1 MPAILIEEFDIW
13 QPKYGGA
20 TVTVYAAG
28 TTTPLTVYSDEALTT
43 SVDNPQ
49 TLLSITVNGITY
61 GKFSAPRYV
70 GAAYELDIDGT
81 DQTGIQRPPLTSLSG
96 ENASDAVV
104 TTTDGTR
111 SRALDDRFDDVI
123 HALDYGELGATA
135 ATNDATLTAAIGA
148 AASNGGGVVIIPD
161 GTYEFNDLTLSAG
174 VVLQGEGRE
183 VTTLQCET
191 GGNCITINGDR
202 AGLRSIT
209 LDGVSNVASGVGI
222 FSKAND
228 ELVMDDVLIERFET
242 GIHLKGGRDCH
253 WSKLYVDACGTGAK
267 LHGDNDAGGGAD
279 GDELRHIFWNGGK
292 VSQCTSIGI
301 DLSFEDKK
309 CWHNTIRDVG
319 FKDNTGTALNIN
331 GARWTKAEACWWL
344 GNTTNLAVDDDDDTD
359 NADINTVIG
368 LLLAGGSMSGGAA
381 TFDNTCQDVILDN
394 MEISDVDFTLTSMT
408 NAILTRNCIEDAS
421 VTISGDTTAFSRWRQ
436 TQHNEAA
443 GVTTGAAATKAW
455 AVKLAPGQAGA
466 IEAHV
471 VGQQRNGENLA
482 QYHYIGQVHRP
493 GSTLD
498 YDAQTA
504 NFTVGDTL
512 TGGTSGATAVIM
524 ADSDSG
530 TTGTLTLG
538 NIVGEFEDNE
548 TITDDSGGSATAN
561 GVLTPQ
567 NCVIDATVTIATLN
581 EDVAGWGA
589 AFAVASDEIEIQ
601 VTGAASTTIDWT
613 VRASV
618 TLAP

>member
-1 MPAILIEEFDIW
+1 MPAILIEEFDTW
-13 QPKYGGA
+13 RPKYGAA

-28 TTTPLTVYSDEALTT
+28 TTTPLTVYSDEGLST

-49 TLLSITVNGITY
+49 TLLSTTVNGVTY

-96 ENASDAVV
+96 ENASDATV

-111 SRALDDRFDDVI
+111 SRPLDDRFDDVI
-123 HALDYGELGATA
+123 HALDYGELGAVA

-148 AASNGGGVVIIPD
+148 AASNGGGIVLIPE

-174 VVLQGEGRE
+174 VVLRGEGRE
-183 VTTLQCET
+183 VTTLQCQT
-191 GGNCITINGDR
+191 GGDCITINGDR
-202 AGLRSIT
+202 AGLQDLT
-209 LDGVSNVASGVGI
+209 FDGVSNVASSVGI

-228 ELVMDDVLIERFET
+228 EIVLNDVLIKRFVT
-242 GIHLKGGRDCH
+242 GIHMKGGRDCH
-253 WSKLYVDACGTGAK
+253 WGKLYIDSCGTGVK
-267 LHGDNDAGGGAD
+267 LHGDNDAGNGAD
-279 GDELRHIFWNGGK
+279 GDELRYITWNGGK
-292 VSQCTSIGI
+292 VSNCTTIGV

-309 CWHNTIRDVG
+309 CWHNALRDVG

-331 GARWTKAEACWWL
+331 GARWTLVENCWWN
-344 GNTTNLAVDDDDDTD
+344 GNTTTIAVDDDDDTD
-359 NADINTVIG
+359 NASINTVIG
-368 LLLAGGSMSGGAA
+368 LHIKNASIEDGAV
-381 TFDNTCQDVILDN
+381 TFDNTCQDIVLDFC
-394 MEISDVDFTLTSMT
+394 EITDVDFTLTSVT
-408 NAILTRNCIEDAS
+408 NNILVRNSIEDS
-421 VTISGDTTAFSRWRQ
+421 DVTISGDTTAFTRWRDITRNQ
-436 TQHNEAA
+436 SA
-443 GVTTGAAATKAW
+443 GVTTGSSATKAW
-455 AVKLAPGQAGA
+455 AVKLDPGQAGI

-471 VGQQRNGENLA
+471 VAQQRNGENVA
-482 QYHYIGQVHRP
+482 HYHYVGQVHRP

-512 TGGTSGATAVIM
+512 TGGTSGATAIIM

-538 NIVGEFEDNE
+538 NIVGAFEDNE
-548 TITDDSGGSATAN
+548 TITDDSGGSATSN

-567 NCVIDATVTIATLN
+567 NCVIDATQPLATLN
-581 EDVAGWGA
+581 EDVVGWGV

-601 VTGAASTTIDWT
+601 VTGASSTTIDWT
-613 VRASV
+613 VDTNV
-618 TLAP
+618 VLAP